1 MKMMDAKLDLGF
13 KVTGTELP
21 VDHGFALY
29 GALSRVLPFF
39 HEEGDLGLKFIRGRY
54 VGGGMLD
61 ISPRSELVLRVPAYR
76 IGAFLDLAG
85 KSLDVQGHSLSVG
98 APITRCL
105 VPAAVLHSPLVT
117 TRNGND
123 RVRFE
128 AELNHQMEQMGVRG
142 KLSIARRRTFT
153 IHGKQ
158 VVGYEALISELT
170 AEESIS
176 VQCQGLGGRR
186 KMGCGFFEVLK
197 G

>member
-54 VGGGMLD
+54 VGGGMID

-76 IGAFLDLAG
+76 IEAFLDFAG
-85 KSLDVQGHSLSVG
+85 KSLDVHGHSLSVG

>member
-117 TRNGND
+117 TRNGHD

>member
-1 MKMMDAKLDLGF
+1 MMMDAKVDLRF
-13 KVTGTELP
+13 KVTGAELP

-29 GALSRVLPFF
+29 GALSRVLPLF
-39 HEEGDLGLKFIRGRY
+39 HEEDNLGIKFIRGRY

-61 ISPRSELVLRVPAYR
+61 ISSRSELVLRVPAYR
-76 IGAFLDLAG
+76 IEAFLDLAG
-85 KSLDVQGHSLSVG
+85 KSLDVHGHSLSVG
-98 APITRCL
+98 APIIRCL

-117 TRNGND
+117 TRNGHD

-128 AELNHQMEQMGVRG
+128 AELNRQMEHMGVHG
-142 KLSIARRRTFT
+142 KLSIGRRRTFT

-158 VVGYEALISELT
+158 VVGYEALISELA

-176 VQCQGLGGRR
+176 LQERGLGGRR
-186 KMGCGFFEVLK
+186 KMGCGFFEIWK